1 MTNQQKRIKKLLK
14 QHYLIFNR
22 VTLSGFWEYI
32 DQFGNYFTFDME
44 EQEVSAYVGD
54 EMFLEYEKI
63 PSELIKV
70 EDENFKEIKFNG
82 KYKFL

>member
-1 MTNQQKRIKKLLK
+1 MEK
-14 QHYLIFNR
+14 HYLIFNGD
-22 VTLSGFWEYI
+22 TLDGYVEYI
-32 DQFGNYFTFDME
+32 DQFGNYFTFDVE

-54 EMFLEYEKI
+54 EMFLEYEKV